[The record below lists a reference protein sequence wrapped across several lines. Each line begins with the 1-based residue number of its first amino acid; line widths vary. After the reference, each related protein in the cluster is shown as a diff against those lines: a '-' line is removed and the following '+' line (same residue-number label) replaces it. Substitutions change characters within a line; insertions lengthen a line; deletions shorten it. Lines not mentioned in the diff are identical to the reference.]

1 MNETI
6 VRFFEE
12 EDGSIMRNAEYRSDY
27 QANKHDDDL
36 AIADLLFCAME
47 NDRVYPP
54 DEVAKLYHMA
64 DIQHTLNKMVDKGLL
79 YQHINDDGE
88 LVYSANI
95 EKK

>member
-1 MNETI
+1 MSDTI

-12 EDGSIMRNAEYRSDY
+12 EDGSITRNPDYRSDY
-27 QANKHDDDL
+27 QANKHDDVL
-36 AIADLLFCAME
+36 AVADLLFCAME
-47 NDRVYPP
+47 NDRTYTP
-54 DEVAKLYHMA
+54 DEVAELYHMA

-79 YQHINDDGE
+79 FQHINDDGE